1 MPHFLSN
8 NFKQVAGVN
17 YNFDFII
24 LPDPSAEEMPWRKF
38 YMAVPDWDLDARRPV
53 DWLKIKMSDDG
64 YIIYSPVQ
72 PFDLS
77 LDPVANYVTFADFE
91 PADKQAKFKKMRVL
105 KETEPGS
112 WPLAREDTLI
122 ATRLDLAIIAK
133 VAEEEAKKRDKAI
146 AEQIKTP
153 KVSSQTLPLKVPEP
167 LLNLDQMQELVAQH
181 VKTSMDML
189 TAKKAD
195 EISQQPPLKVEANKS
210 STPIDKEKLRDE
222 LRQELKKEFEEKAK
236 EEQERRSAFA
246 YQKRMQQRQSRPQ
259 RRSRSRSRSYDRRR
273 ERSNSRENR
282 RKQANKESEDVAQ
295 EEKVVSLIQKGFE
308 KLQQQKTGSDSTLV
322 QQQEQQIMLMQQS
335 QLQLQL
341 QLDLTKRAAKRAS
354 HRTFGIPDPDAS
366 MMLPYPGTAHS
377 MPPPQPALQQ
387 QLYQQLARQ
396 LPANPQQLD
405 MWRRFQIQRQ
415 NMSTSSFSGLTDE
428 ELNSSLDGIK
438 RMVDYWRQSQL
449 KNIVII
455 QT

>member
-1 MPHFLSN
+1 
-8 NFKQVAGVN
+8 
-17 YNFDFII
+17 
-24 LPDPSAEEMPWRKF
+24 
-38 YMAVPDWDLDARRPV
+38 MAVPDWDLDARRPV

-91 PADKQAKFKKMRVL
+91 PADKQVKFKKMRVL

-282 RKQANKESEDVAQ
+282 KKQANRESEDVAQ
-295 EEKVVSLIQKGFE
+295 
-308 KLQQQKTGSDSTLV
+308 
-322 QQQEQQIMLMQQS
+322 
-335 QLQLQL
+335 
-341 QLDLTKRAAKRAS
+341 
-354 HRTFGIPDPDAS
+354 
-366 MMLPYPGTAHS
+366 
-377 MPPPQPALQQ
+377 
-387 QLYQQLARQ
+387 
-396 LPANPQQLD
+396 
-405 MWRRFQIQRQ
+405 
-415 NMSTSSFSGLTDE
+415 
-428 ELNSSLDGIK
+428 
-438 RMVDYWRQSQL
+438 
-449 KNIVII
+449 
-455 QT
+455 